1 MSGNMTRIKNNQITV
16 QTIDYT
22 RLVPGTLV
30 GTNFNAN
37 LTLNSNVTIIG
48 NLAVSGNTSSI
59 NSINTYIQ
67 DPLVVFNSGYTGSI
81 SGYDIGFLV
90 NRNYS
95 SLGPY
100 GSVNTA
106 WVWVENDQAF
116 EAIATSTSG
125 NALTTLTSAGFANV
139 KSGNT
144 TMVSATVTNNLT
156 AGSLTGTPISG
167 GTGSFTYLTAVTGF
181 STSNAQITGG
191 SISGISLASTI
202 SYAANF
208 SSPNVV
214 VSGGY
219 ITGLANLQATNISGT
234 TGVVTNLSSGNIL
247 VTGGAVNGLTTLG
260 ATTGV
265 VTNFSSGNILV
276 TSGSATG
283 LTNLQ
288 ATNITGTNGVVTNFS
303 SGNAYITGGYIS
315 GDTSI
320 SGTTGQFTNFSTG
333 NALITAAGIT
343 TLQATNFS
351 SGNARITGGYADNF
365 AIGANTAATGA
376 FTTLST
382 SGVTTHNGN
391 VVAASGTASTSATT
405 GALVVTGG
413 VGVTGNVNIAGNLS
427 VTGTLT
433 YINTNTEIVN
443 GIEIVAGNLVAN
455 SGTAST
461 NTTTGALVVAGGA
474 GVSGAI
480 YAGSIQ
486 NTPIGS
492 TTASTGA
499 FTTLTTSST
508 ATANGNLV
516 AASGTAST
524 STTTGALVVVGG
536 TGISGATYIGGITSI
551 TNTTTNT
558 GASTG
563 ALQVAGGAY
572 IAGNLFV
579 GGNINATVTAITT
592 QYADFTGNAAGV
604 GAVTAGIAS
613 GYVPEPMAIINSFGN
628 ANQYVGVINGQN
640 INNGPLASADIF
652 LSPGNGTYVD
662 TYLDMGIASGT
673 YNYPGYSLINP
684 NDAYLF
690 VYGNST
696 TGGGNLL
703 LGTGYN
709 NDIVFTVDG
718 INTNNEVM
726 RITRSNVV
734 AIKSTTAA
742 SSTTTGALTVA
753 GGAGVAG
760 QLYASGLN
768 GTTGSVTT
776 LQATNFSTG
785 NAVIS
790 GGYITTSNITT
801 TGTAVHNGN
810 IVAASGTAS
819 TNTTTGALVVVGG
832 AGISGNINAG
842 QSAVF
847 NTSNGAGMDFIV
859 KGATNNTL
867 IWARPNSTYDS
878 VIIGNSAT
886 ASTAV
891 NGAKLL
897 INSTDTILLPVGTNA
912 QRPGSIGFSDTT
924 GMFRYN
930 STIGAIEW
938 YNGTSWA
945 SASTSFT
952 VIVSNQ
958 FNGDG
963 ATTAFTLT
971 QSATTAGVIVSINGV
986 VQIPTT
992 AYSVSGT
999 TLTFTEAPATGDVI
1013 DVRILTTTSTVTGLS
1028 SATGK
1033 AQVNVDDSAG
1043 ITFVSTSSAG
1053 TVFTIPI
1060 GGGMVSNDANVSIAS
1075 ANTPTTIDSFS
1086 TSAYRTAKYI
1096 LQVTNGTN
1104 FQSEEV
1110 LVVQNGTSSTLTTYG
1125 VLTTNGNLGIMSTN
1139 VSGSTVSV
1147 QFTAANA
1154 GNTVRLWRQ
1163 YLPL

>member
-1 MSGNMTRIKNNQITV
+1 MTRIKNNQITV

-191 SISGISLASTI
+191 SISGVTLASTT

-234 TGVVTNLSSGNIL
+234 TGVVTNLSSSNIL
-247 VTGGAVNGLTTLG
+247 VTG
-260 ATTGV
+260 
-265 VTNFSSGNILV
+265 
-276 TSGSATG
+276 GSATG

-333 NALITAAGIT
+333 NALITAAGVT

-351 SGNARITGGYADNF
+351 SGNARVTGGYADNF

-499 FTTLTTSST
+499 FTTLSTSGVFTSS
-508 ATANGNLV
+508 GNLV
-516 AASGTAST
+516 AGSGTAST
-524 STTTGALVVVGG
+524 NTTTGALVVVGG

-579 GGNINATVTAITT
+579 GGNINANVSAVSS
-592 QYADFTGNAAGV
+592 YNGVFYGNAAGV
-604 GAVTAGIAS
+604 GALYAGIQS
-613 GYVPEPMAIINSFGN
+613 GYLAEPLASLQITGN
-628 ANQYVGVINGQN
+628 LNNYVGVLNGQN
-640 INNGPLASADIF
+640 INSGAQASTDVF
-652 LSPGNGTYVD
+652 LSPNNGTYFD
-662 TYLDMGIASGT
+662 TYLDLGIASST
-673 YNYPGYSLINP
+673 YSYPGYSLIGP

-690 VYGNST
+690 NWGNT
-696 TGGGNLL
+696 VTNGGNLI

-709 NDIVFTVDG
+709 NDIVFAVQG

-726 RITRSNVV
+726 RITRANVV

-753 GGAGVAG
+753 GGVGVAG
-760 QLYASGLN
+760 QLYAAGLN
-768 GTTGSVTT
+768 STT
-776 LQATNFSTG
+776 
-785 NAVIS
+785 IS
-790 GGYITTSNITT
+790 S
-801 TGTAVHNGN
+801 TGTAIIGGN

-832 AGISGNINAG
+832 AGISGNVNHG
-842 QSAVF
+842 QAAVF

-867 IWARPNSTYDS
+867 IWGRPNSTYDS

-886 ASTAV
+886 SSTAV
-891 NGAKLL
+891 NGSKLV
-897 INSTDTILLPVGTNA
+897 INTTDTILLPVGTNA
-912 QRPGSIGFSDTT
+912 QRPGSIGFTDTT

-945 SASTSFT
+945 SASTQFT

-958 FNGDG
+958 FNGDS

-971 QSATTAGVIVSINGV
+971 QSASTAGVIVSINGV
-986 VQIPTT
+986 VQIPTI

-1013 DVRILTTTSTVTGLS
+1013 DVRILTTTSTVIGLS

-1033 AQVNVDDSAG
+1033 AQVNVDDVAG
-1043 ITFVSTSSAG
+1043 IAFVSTSSAG
-1053 TVFTIPI
+1053 TVFTMPL
-1060 GGGMVSNDANVSIAS
+1060 GGGMVSNDANVTIAS
-1075 ANTPTTIDSFS
+1075 AGAPTTIDSFS
-1086 TSAYRTAKYI
+1086 TSTYRTAKYI

-1110 LVVQNGTSSTLTTYG
+1110 LVVQNGTTSTLTTYG
-1125 VLTTNGNLGIMSTN
+1125 VISTNGNLGIMSTS
-1139 VSGSTVSV
+1139 VSGGTCSV

>member
-191 SISGISLASTI
+191 SISGVTLASTT

-234 TGVVTNLSSGNIL
+234 TGVVTNLSSSNIL
-247 VTGGAVNGLTTLG
+247 VTG
-260 ATTGV
+260 
-265 VTNFSSGNILV
+265 
-276 TSGSATG
+276 GSATG

-333 NALITAAGIT
+333 NALITAAGVT

-351 SGNARITGGYADNF
+351 SGNARVTGGYADNF

-499 FTTLTTSST
+499 FTTLSTSGVTTH
-508 ATANGNLV
+508 NGNVV

-524 STTTGALVVVGG
+524 SATTGALVVVGG

-579 GGNINATVTAITT
+579 GGNINANVSAVSS
-592 QYADFTGNAAGV
+592 YNGVFYGNAAGV
-604 GAVTAGIAS
+604 GALYAGIQS
-613 GYVPEPMAIINSFGN
+613 GYLTEPLASLQITGN
-628 ANQYVGVINGQN
+628 LNNYVGVLNGQN
-640 INNGPLASADIF
+640 INSGAQASTDVF
-652 LSPGNGTYVD
+652 LSPDNGTYVD
-662 TYLDMGIASGT
+662 TYLDLGIASST
-673 YNYPGYSLINP
+673 YSYPGYSLIGP

-690 VYGNST
+690 NWGNAVT
-696 TGGGNLL
+696 NGGNLI

-709 NDIVFTVDG
+709 NDIVFAVQG

-726 RITRSNVV
+726 RITRANVV

-753 GGAGVAG
+753 GGVGVAG
-760 QLYASGLN
+760 QLYAAGLN
-768 GTTGSVTT
+768 STT
-776 LQATNFSTG
+776 
-785 NAVIS
+785 IS
-790 GGYITTSNITT
+790 S
-801 TGTAVHNGN
+801 TGTAIIGGN

-832 AGISGNINAG
+832 AGISGNVNHG
-842 QSAVF
+842 QAAVF

-867 IWARPNSTYDS
+867 IWGRPNSTYDS

-886 ASTAV
+886 SSTAV
-891 NGAKLL
+891 NGSKLV
-897 INSTDTILLPVGTNA
+897 INTTDTILLPVGTNA
-912 QRPGSIGFSDTT
+912 QRPGSIGFTDTT

-958 FNGDG
+958 FNGDS

-971 QSATTAGVIVSINGV
+971 QSASTAGVIVSINGV

-1033 AQVNVDDSAG
+1033 AQVNVDDAAG

-1053 TVFTIPI
+1053 TVFTIPL
-1060 GGGMVSNDANVSIAS
+1060 GGGMVSNDANVTIAS
-1075 ANTPTTIDSFS
+1075 AGAPTTIDSFS
-1086 TSAYRTAKYI
+1086 TSTYRTAKYI

-1110 LVVQNGTSSTLTTYG
+1110 LVVQNGTTSTLTTYG
-1125 VLTTNGNLGIMSTN
+1125 VISTNGNLGIMSTS
-1139 VSGSTVSV
+1139 VSGGTCSV

>member
-191 SISGISLASTI
+191 SISGVTLASTT

-234 TGVVTNLSSGNIL
+234 TGVVTNLSSSNIL
-247 VTGGAVNGLTTLG
+247 VTG
-260 ATTGV
+260 
-265 VTNFSSGNILV
+265 
-276 TSGSATG
+276 GSATG

-333 NALITAAGIT
+333 NALITAAGVT

-351 SGNARITGGYADNF
+351 SGNARVTGGYADNF

-499 FTTLTTSST
+499 FTTLSTSGVTTH
-508 ATANGNLV
+508 NGNVV

-524 STTTGALVVVGG
+524 SATTGALVVVGG

-579 GGNINATVTAITT
+579 GGNINANVSAVSS
-592 QYADFTGNAAGV
+592 YNGVFYGNAAGV
-604 GAVTAGIAS
+604 GALYAGIQS
-613 GYVPEPMAIINSFGN
+613 GYLTEPLASLQITGN
-628 ANQYVGVINGQN
+628 LNNYVGVLNGQN
-640 INNGPLASADIF
+640 INSGAQASTDVF
-652 LSPGNGTYVD
+652 LSPDNGTYVD
-662 TYLDMGIASGT
+662 TYLDLGIASST
-673 YNYPGYSLINP
+673 YSYPGYSLIRP

-690 VYGNST
+690 NWGNAVT
-696 TGGGNLL
+696 NGGNLI

-709 NDIVFTVDG
+709 NDIVFAVQG

-726 RITRSNVV
+726 RITRANVV

-753 GGAGVAG
+753 GGVGVAG
-760 QLYASGLN
+760 QLYAAGLN
-768 GTTGSVTT
+768 STT
-776 LQATNFSTG
+776 
-785 NAVIS
+785 IS
-790 GGYITTSNITT
+790 S
-801 TGTAVHNGN
+801 TGTAIIGGN

-832 AGISGNINAG
+832 AGISGNVNHG
-842 QSAVF
+842 QAAVF

-867 IWARPNSTYDS
+867 IWGRPNSTYDS

-886 ASTAV
+886 SSTAV
-891 NGAKLL
+891 NGSKLV
-897 INSTDTILLPVGTNA
+897 INTTDTILLPVGTNA
-912 QRPGSIGFSDTT
+912 QRPGSIGFTDTT

-958 FNGDG
+958 FNGDS

-971 QSATTAGVIVSINGV
+971 QSASTAGVIVSINGV

-1033 AQVNVDDSAG
+1033 AQVNVDDAAG

-1053 TVFTIPI
+1053 TVFTIPL
-1060 GGGMVSNDANVSIAS
+1060 GGGMVSNDANVTIAS
-1075 ANTPTTIDSFS
+1075 AGAPTTIDSFS
-1086 TSAYRTAKYI
+1086 TSTYRTAKYI

-1110 LVVQNGTSSTLTTYG
+1110 LVVQNGTTSTLTTYG
-1125 VLTTNGNLGIMSTN
+1125 VISTNGNLGIMSTS
-1139 VSGSTVSV
+1139 VSGGTCSV